1 MAHRKKITDTLCR
14 TAEPDAKYWDTEV
27 RGFALFTGKTS
38 KTFYFQKDVRGRTQR
53 TKIGA
58 FPLINAGQARMV
70 AMELAVE
77 HSSGVAAR
85 RLTAAK
91 IPTLEQAL
99 ETYLARPKLRSDH
112 NRTSVET
119 QMRIHLKSWLHLPLN
134 EITKGMAVEAH
145 RRISEPR
152 VGRDALGRETQFGG
166 ERAANHVLKS
176 FRAIYNHARR
186 VHDLPEC
193 PTMAIEWHE
202 ETPSGVIISDL
213 PRWKAEIEGLENE
226 VHTAF
231 YRFLLFTGLRLDEAR
246 TLRWDQVRRD
256 HLHLPSTKNGRAFD
270 LPLLDAHHAILDP
283 MRAYQSEYVFH
294 GRRQAKHLKSP
305 ARITWSPHAHRRTFA
320 TVGVTE
326 AGLLEETVGR
336 LLNHTPTSVTGAHY
350 VVVDHEKL
358 REPMTRVVSA
368 LERKGLHV

>member
-1 MAHRKKITDTLCR
+1 MLRQRVRVSCNGAPTKRLQWGCLMAHRKKITDTLCR
-14 TAEPDAKYWDTEV
+14 TAEPAAKYWDTEV

-58 FPLINAGQARMV
+58 FPLINAGQTRMV

-119 QMRIHLKSWLHLPLN
+119 QMRIHLKGWLHLPLN

-166 ERAANHVLKS
+166 
-176 FRAIYNHARR
+176 
-186 VHDLPEC
+186 
-193 PTMAIEWHE
+193 
-202 ETPSGVIISDL
+202 
-213 PRWKAEIEGLENE
+213 
-226 VHTAF
+226 
-231 YRFLLFTGLRLDEAR
+231 
-246 TLRWDQVRRD
+246 
-256 HLHLPSTKNGRAFD
+256 
-270 LPLLDAHHAILDP
+270 
-283 MRAYQSEYVFH
+283 
-294 GRRQAKHLKSP
+294 
-305 ARITWSPHAHRRTFA
+305 
-320 TVGVTE
+320 
-326 AGLLEETVGR
+326 
-336 LLNHTPTSVTGAHY
+336 
-350 VVVDHEKL
+350 
-358 REPMTRVVSA
+358 
-368 LERKGLHV
+368 